1 MKSYLLSR
9 TPDGK
14 LKLICQSLVKGKLVE
29 ISPAGPFKIGDS
41 SKETKAL
48 ALEILRHYYGD
59 GAEDEAQ
66 RKAESFL
73 GAFLLTHALPPGGSY
88 EITSDV
94 IDRFV
99 FLSQIPVA
107 AK

>member
-1 MKSYLLSR
+1 MKAYIISR
-9 TPDGK
+9 GLDGK
-14 LKLICQSLVKGKLVE
+14 LKLTCQALVKGKLVE
-29 ISPAGPFKIGDS
+29 TFPAGPFEIGNAS
-41 SKETKAL
+41 EETKAL
-48 ALEILRHYYGD
+48 ALEILRHYYGAD
-59 GAEDEAQ
+59 AEDEAQ

-73 GAFLLTHALPPGGSY
+73 GAFLLTHSLPPGGDY